1 MAWDKNAEKILGEEI
16 TEILDNNEISVYS
29 AEQNDNEI
37 SIGLE
42 FYSDL
47 GEDMIIDIDC
57 KDKEDFIKQF
67 NDYAQ
72 NFDAE
77 EHAEMWAE
85 SKGKNGVPDS
95 LYELLDDATSIKE
108 FLEQVSQEL
117 EGKQKEMEAKIAPPE
132 SIDVQITLSQEDLA
146 KIAKIAGI
154 DSPENADFS
163 KILNAKDIENTLHSL
178 VNEKNKEI
186 DVNKHQELLDYGHD
200 FIEKETFGKMQEEL
214 YPADYNDFIHSETI
228 LDAFREYNMEA
239 EQKIPFST
247 YLYDQTLDT
256 IEENM
261 ISLEDNLL
269 RSLHVSVEQNK
280 PEFLSDLDTMIQEEG
295 NYGTLEAFGYKG
307 TEYDM
312 DKFLDNAYKVNI
324 QLATESEKNSSISL
338 VDQGFN
344 ILDKEGKF
352 EKETNDMNIKGVS
365 DNALTYLLHQQ
376 GHSFEET
383 VQAMQKSTI
392 DESYENPSQF
402 ITSVVEELRDN
413 SDWGGQLTALV
424 EMSGTD
430 LVDMLD
436 KVTSEDKNKENI
448 VLGENTTMGI
458 FDRSSGSGSNF
469 DIQLDSE
476 AVIPLSMI
484 ENIQLES
491 SGRDD
496 FVRQDANIGYTVD
509 DTYGFVGSVWTD
521 TYKGTTDKEPELLQ
535 ENMKET
541 FETLNKNE
549 PLKDTPV
556 KEDVGLELD

>member
-1 MAWDKNAEKILGEEI
+1 M
-16 TEILDNNEISVYS
+16 
-29 AEQNDNEI
+29 
-37 SIGLE
+37 
-42 FYSDL
+42 
-47 GEDMIIDIDC
+47 
-57 KDKEDFIKQF
+57 
-67 NDYAQ
+67 
-72 NFDAE
+72 
-77 EHAEMWAE
+77 
-85 SKGKNGVPDS
+85 
-95 LYELLDDATSIKE
+95 
-108 FLEQVSQEL
+108 
-117 EGKQKEMEAKIAPPE
+117 
-132 SIDVQITLSQEDLA
+132 
-146 KIAKIAGI
+146 
-154 DSPENADFS
+154 
-163 KILNAKDIENTLHSL
+163 
-178 VNEKNKEI
+178 
-186 DVNKHQELLDYGHD
+186 
-200 FIEKETFGKMQEEL
+200 
-214 YPADYNDFIHSETI
+214 
-228 LDAFREYNMEA
+228 
-239 EQKIPFST
+239 
-247 YLYDQTLDT
+247 
-256 IEENM
+256 
-261 ISLEDNLL
+261 
-269 RSLHVSVEQNK
+269 
-280 PEFLSDLDTMIQEEG
+280 
-295 NYGTLEAFGYKG
+295 
-307 TEYDM
+307 
-312 DKFLDNAYKVNI
+312 
-324 QLATESEKNSSISL
+324 ATESEKNSSISL

-376 GHSFEET
+376 GYSFEET

>member
-16 TEILDNNEISVYS
+16 AEILDNNEISVYS

-47 GEDMIIDIDC
+47 GEDVIIDIDC

-186 DVNKHQELLDYGHD
+186 DVNKHQKLLDYGHD

-376 GHSFEET
+376 GYSFEET

>member
-1 MAWDKNAEKILGEEI
+1 MAWDKNAKKILGEEI
-16 TEILDNNEISVYS
+16 AEILDNNEISVYS

-47 GEDMIIDIDC
+47 GEDVIIDIDC

-186 DVNKHQELLDYGHD
+186 DVNKHQKLLDYGHD
-200 FIEKETFGKMQEEL
+200 FIEKETFGKMQGEL

>member
-1 MAWDKNAEKILGEEI
+1 MV
-16 TEILDNNEISVYS
+16 SVFHVWWICS
-29 AEQNDNEI
+29 NV
-37 SIGLE
+37 GLE

-47 GEDMIIDIDC
+47 GEDVIIDIDC

-186 DVNKHQELLDYGHD
+186 DVNKHQKLLDYGHD

-376 GHSFEET
+376 GYSFEET